1 MKTQPHSKTKWNGR
15 LVLLVTVAISVLG
28 AAVYLGFYGVP
39 DTPVAEGPDQDK
51 ASQKPGLPSEKALAL
66 KTDLAALNACFVRLY
81 DANLPSDTKDRALRQ
96 EQLGVAHCLHDAFKQ
111 DAHTLFIL
119 AMAYQEQ
126 GQSVKAVEY
135 LIECLKLQPDRADA
149 YDQLGRIAQ
158 QKGDHEKAVA
168 LFREAATH
176 DPNMPGIHYRLAEM
190 LQAQGELQ
198 QALIEIEQHTRLNPQ
213 RPEGFILWGQI
224 SLQRQAYAQA
234 KVAYEKA
241 IQLNPDL
248 PKPYFSLATV
258 CARLGL
264 KEASQDYRLRF
275 KEAELAQRQAAKDLR
290 QSFDPLG
297 ITSESVAHTHTDVA
311 RIYQAHG
318 KPGQASLLY
327 QRARMLDPNNITSSI
342 ELADLL
348 LRSGQL
354 TEALAAYQRVVDI
367 QPNQGVAHFFIGHIH
382 EKLAQW
388 EDAEGAYLKVIE
400 VTPDRPEGYQAL
412 ARFYLERDFSVSRV
426 RDLVDQAIILNPIAE
441 NYYLLAQTCDRLKEC
456 DEALRAVERAI
467 KLAPGHLEYY
477 QFHQRMREL
486 K

>member
-15 LVLLVTVAISVLG
+15 LALLVIVALAALS
-28 AAVYLGFYGVP
+28 AAVYFGVYGVS
-39 DTPVAEGPDQDK
+39 DAPVSEGPDQDQ
-51 ASQKPGLPSEKALAL
+51 ASPKQGLPSAKALAL
-66 KTDLAALNACFVRLY
+66 KTDLAALNACFARLY
-81 DANLPSDTKDRALRQ
+81 DSNLPPDTKDRALRQ
-96 EQLGVAHCLHDAFKQ
+96 EQLGVAHCLHETFKQ
-111 DAHTLFIL
+111 DAHSLFIL

-135 LIECLKLQPDRADA
+135 LIDCLKLQPDRADA
-149 YDQLGRIAQ
+149 YDHLGRIAQ
-158 QKGDHEKAVA
+158 QKGDHGKAVA
-168 LFREAATH
+168 LFREAATL
-176 DPNMPGIHYRLAEM
+176 DPNMPGVHYRLAEI
-190 LQAQGELQ
+190 LQAQGELP
-198 QALIEIEQHTRLNPQ
+198 QALIDIERHTRRNPQ
-213 RPEGFILWGQI
+213 GPKGFILWGQI
-224 SLQRQAYAQA
+224 CLQTQAYEQA
-234 KVAYEKA
+234 KAAYEKA

-264 KEASQDYRLRF
+264 KEASQAYRLKF
-275 KEAELAQRQAAKDLR
+275 KEAEMAQRQAAKDLR
-290 QSFDPLG
+290 QSFDPLQ

-311 RIYQAHG
+311 RIYQAYG

-327 QRARMLDPNNITSSI
+327 QRARMLDPNNITCSI

-388 EDAEGAYLKVIE
+388 EDAERAYLKVIE

-426 RDLVDQAIILNPIAE
+426 RDLVDQAIVLNPIAE
-441 NYYLLAQTCDRLKEC
+441 NYYLLAQICERLKER
-456 DEALRAVERAI
+456 DEALRAVEHAI

-477 QFHQRMREL
+477 QFHQRMREW